1 MLFAFKAVFEVNKVQ
16 IFSCLGDFIPTECH
30 WTLIFGA
37 RHACVHAIIYF
48 FEGKFSKAFDEHQ
61 ERAEIPMRRGSQF
74 FEAIIGNEMVRVP
87 IPDDL
92 PPLLPTEVEPFSKRL
107 KYAIF
112 PYSHAEPSVMSSSCN
127 PQANIAWT

>member
-1 MLFAFKAVFEVNKVQ
+1 MFERFCPYGMSMVSHLWCTV
-16 IFSCLGDFIPTECH
+16 CM
-30 WTLIFGA
+30 
-37 RHACVHAIIYF
+37 HACYNVF
-48 FEGKFSKAFDEHQ
+48 VGKISKAFNEHQ
-61 ERAEIPMRRGSQF
+61 EKAEIPMRRGSQF
-74 FEAIIGNEMVRVP
+74 FEAIIENEMVRVP

>member
-1 MLFAFKAVFEVNKVQ
+1 M
-16 IFSCLGDFIPTECH
+16 
-30 WTLIFGA
+30 
-37 RHACVHAIIYF
+37 RACVRAIIF
-48 FEGKFSKAFDEHQ
+48 FFVGKISKAFNEHQ
-61 ERAEIPMRRGSQF
+61 EKAEIPMRRGSQF

-112 PYSHAEPSVMSSSCN
+112 PYSHPEPSVLSSSCN

>member
-1 MLFAFKAVFEVNKVQ
+1 MHVCMCAIYI
-16 IFSCLGDFIPTECH
+16 IFF
-30 WTLIFGA
+30 
-37 RHACVHAIIYF
+37 V
-48 FEGKFSKAFDEHQ
+48 GKISKAFNNELQ
-61 ERAEIPMRRGSQF
+61 EKVEIPMRRGSQF
-74 FEAIIGNEMVRVP
+74 FEAIIENEMVRVP

-112 PYSHAEPSVMSSSCN
+112 PYSHEEPSVMSSSYN